1 MSLAFLLF
9 IFRMLCVSCVKS
21 SDLILN
27 EAYED
32 YKTYDYYVDEYG
44 NEGIIAKIVYLNK
57 EIKYIIVISAD
68 ESLQAW
74 GPMDNVAYKKD
85 SLSYF
90 EVKSSLIG
98 LAMCQLMCRDGIEKY
113 PAQNWCFSKNHG
125 SHVYSGSWR
134 LPSVEEHKL
143 ILGNVKE
150 LNAALYR
157 IGGTL
162 IDEDKHYWTCVE
174 DWDNYVSSSE
184 NKDGFD
190 QANRAIAMAPGDI
203 IYVYKDQWLKMKQHY
218 VRAIKYIYY
227 KY

>member
-44 NEGIIAKIVYLNK
+44 NEGIIANIGYSDNK
-57 EIKYIIVISAD
+57 LKFIIVISTD
-68 ESLQAW
+68 ESFQAW
-74 GPMDNVAYKKD
+74 GPMDNVVYKKD

-90 EVKSSLIG
+90 EKKSYHIG

-125 SHVYSGSWR
+125 SQAYSGSWR
-134 LPSVEEHKL
+134 LPSYVELKL
-143 ILGNVKE
+143 ILRNVKE

-162 IDEDKHYWTCVE
+162 IDEDKHYWTCIE
-174 DWDNYVSSSE
+174 DWDNYVSTSANE
-184 NKDGFD
+184 DDFD
-190 QANRAIAMAPGDI
+190 QANRAIAMAPGEMLYI
-203 IYVYKDQWLKMKQHY
+203 YKDQWLKMKQHY
-218 VRAIKYIYY
+218 VRAIKYIYFIY
-227 KY
+227 